1 MCRITVCR
9 RNCKSSSRSSGPF
22 GRAVGL
28 YSGGNAEF
36 AERYNSFAGADTDA
50 KHLKQLMQ
58 QRADDLEQHGVKY
71 LNWRSNGQR
80 LMKIWYEP
88 PQSDDGDG
96 QNGVCESVVPVGTDN
111 SETVMSDVSE
121 TVDTIEVEVHPDA
134 VTDHSENS
142 DDHVCDG
149 DAVGTADGSDEMD
162 SGWVEKIRDALGATF
177 PVCQLDEVNGEEV
190 CNG

>member
-1 MCRITVCR
+1 M
-9 RNCKSSSRSSGPF
+9 
-22 GRAVGL
+22 

-36 AERYNSFAGADTDA
+36 AERYNSFAGVDTDA

-88 PQSDDGDG
+88 MRSDDGDG

-111 SETVMSDVSE
+111 SKTVTPDVSE
-121 TVDTIEVEVHPDA
+121 TVDTIEVDVHPDA
-134 VTDHSENS
+134 VTDQTENS
-142 DDHVCDG
+142 DDRMHDG
-149 DAVGTADGSDEMD
+149 AAVGTADGSDEMD
-162 SGWVEKIRDALGATF
+162 SGWVEEIHDVLGVTL
-177 PVCQLDEVNGEEV
+177 PVCQPDNGRGERNGHPLDMVKDDTKEVSSR
-190 CNG
+190 